1 MQATFISPGND
12 CAIIAAK
19 ASSSQVRAEA
29 SMSRTLKIAAIVVGV
44 LIVLLLIVPFLIP
57 VNQFKPTIES
67 KASEALGRKITLG
80 NLSLSLLGGSLSA
93 EDLSIA
99 DDPKF
104 SSSPFLAAKSV
115 KVGVEVLPLIFSR
128 ALHVTGIAIDNPQVS
143 LIRGPNGQWNYSS
156 LGSAGGKSSAASN
169 SQKTNSSSG
178 TPDVSVG
185 TFELKN
191 GSVTVSSTGSSKRS
205 VYDNV
210 NVRASNLAL
219 AAKFPLT
226 ITAALPAGGQFKLD
240 GTVGPVDSSDAVLT
254 PLNAKLSIGSLNL
267 ASTGFLDASAGLG
280 GIFDLDAT
288 LASQNGEAGVQG
300 TGKLTKALLVAGGSP
315 ASVPLTIEF
324 HVKYDLRK
332 NSGVL
337 EPSTVKIGGAA
348 SQLSGTFQAPP
359 EGAIVNIKVAGQSMP
374 LKDLQSFLPALG
386 VNMPN
391 GASIEAGTLSTNLD
405 LAGPTAKLV
414 TTGNVA
420 VNSAKLKGFDLG
432 SKMAAASS
440 MLGVKTGNDL
450 EIEKMTTN
458 VRMAPEGLKADNFNA
473 VLPAFGTLVGA
484 GTLDAKNNLDF
495 KMVATLSSSNTPAAG
510 GNSGAGALGGILGKV
525 GGGCKGGLAV
535 PFQIQGTTANPK
547 FIPDV
552 GGAAAGMFKSQLG
565 CIGKL
570 VPGSSQQNAN
580 PLDGLFKKKQ

>member
-1 MQATFISPGND
+1 
-12 CAIIAAK
+12 
-19 ASSSQVRAEA
+19 
-29 SMSRTLKIAAIVVGV
+29 MSRTLKIAAIVVGV
-44 LIVLLLIVPFLIP
+44 VIVLLLIIPFLIP

-67 KASEALGRKITLG
+67 KASEALGRKVGLG

-104 SSSPFLAAKSV
+104 GQSAFLTAKSL
-115 KVGVEVLPLIFSR
+115 KVGVEILPLIFSR
-128 ALHVTGIAIDNPQVS
+128 ALHVTGVTIDSPQVS
-143 LIRGPNGQWNYSS
+143 LIRGANGQWNYSS
-156 LGSAGGKSSAASN
+156 LGAAAGKAPASSQTA
-169 SQKTNSSSG
+169 NSSSG
-178 TPDVSVG
+178 EPDVSVG
-185 TFELKN
+185 KFELKS
-191 GSVTVSSTGSSKRS
+191 GSVTVSSTGSAKRS

-210 NVRASNLAL
+210 NVSASNVAL
-219 AAKFPLT
+219 ASKFPVT
-226 ITAALPAGGQFKLD
+226 VTAALPAGGQFKLD
-240 GTVGPVDSSDAVLT
+240 GTVGPVDQSDAVLT

-315 ASVPLTIEF
+315 ASVPLTIDF

-337 EPSTVKIGGAA
+337 EPSTVKIGTAA
-348 SQLSGTFQAPP
+348 SQLSGNFQIPP
-359 EGAIVNIKVAGQSMP
+359 EGAVVNIKVAGQSMP
-374 LKDLQSFLPALG
+374 LKDLQAFLPALG

-391 GASIEAGTLSTNLD
+391 GASIEAGTLNTNLD

-473 VLPAFGTLVGA
+473 VLPALGTLVGA

-495 KMVATLSSSNTPAAG
+495 KMVATLNPSNAQAAG
-510 GNSGAGALGGILGKV
+510 GSSAGGALGGVLGKV
-525 GGGCKGGLAV
+525 GGGCKGGGLAV

-565 CIGKL
+565 CVGKL
-570 VPGSSQQNAN
+570 VPGSSQESGN
-580 PLDGLFKKKQ
+580 PLGGLFKKK